1 MSDEHDDKHHEH
13 DKHHTKELNDLVR
26 TLIEVQVT
34 GNELLAGLNRK
45 IDTTIC
51 ILEHISKNTC
61 ETLNKLHELAE
72 CKETGVC
79 EPRRPAEVCCAKPPA
94 PPPDKPEGPCKPEKP
109 EGPCKYEPCKPSE
122 DGGGS
127 DVSRPGSAPPQ
138 RTFGAPYPPAVSPDS
153 PDSRSNSNPAPK
165 IPRGP
170 FRGFLAPGVAH
181 APLNFGS
188 GGGGGAA
195 GDDPVVFGVYTN
207 SGGVAAPLST
217 VAADVSGAQSGNI
230 VLATGNKYILYS
242 FDGGG
247 TFTTLNPTTVFDNTA
262 DGGFCCDQIV
272 QYVPSIDRFI
282 WLMQFATGANG
293 KNRLRIAAA
302 SPESVNSSKC
312 TSWTYWD
319 LTSDALGI
327 VTTAADAALA
337 NPIHWLDYP
346 NMSVGTNF
354 LYVSIDNVGNGGASP
369 PTGGRI
375 IVRISLSDISA
386 GGTINFGFTNWAN
399 AGLAYSSHVTQNT
412 GDEAYWAGNRNNST
426 MQVFSW
432 KENSGTY
439 FWRDVGVINWP
450 NGKLTSTGASGA
462 DWLTKASSFPNAGVI
477 GATRRNN
484 EVWFAW
490 MASSG
495 TGAPGG
501 FNFPNANVQVVK
513 IDPTNNYQRIDQFP
527 IWNNDYAFAYPAL
540 ATNSQGEVGI
550 ALAWGG
556 KTFDAN
562 SAVGI
567 LGDFIVWYPEASTFS
582 TTRWGDYVTARQAS
596 PQTNLFAGFAYAII
610 KDSTKTAG
618 YYFDPYY
625 LLFGR
630 NSIINPGGGSGGIK

>member
-247 TFTTLNPTTVFDNTA
+247 TFTTL
-262 DGGFCCDQIV
+262 
-272 QYVPSIDRFI
+272 
-282 WLMQFATGANG
+282 
-293 KNRLRIAAA
+293 
-302 SPESVNSSKC
+302 
-312 TSWTYWD
+312 
-319 LTSDALGI
+319 
-327 VTTAADAALA
+327 
-337 NPIHWLDYP
+337 
-346 NMSVGTNF
+346 
-354 LYVSIDNVGNGGASP
+354 
-369 PTGGRI
+369 
-375 IVRISLSDISA
+375 
-386 GGTINFGFTNWAN
+386 
-399 AGLAYSSHVTQNT
+399 
-412 GDEAYWAGNRNNST
+412 
-426 MQVFSW
+426 
-432 KENSGTY
+432 
-439 FWRDVGVINWP
+439 
-450 NGKLTSTGASGA
+450 
-462 DWLTKASSFPNAGVI
+462 
-477 GATRRNN
+477 TRR
-484 EVWFAW
+484 
-490 MASSG
+490 
-495 TGAPGG
+495 P
-501 FNFPNANVQVVK
+501 
-513 IDPTNNYQRIDQFP
+513 
-527 IWNNDYAFAYPAL
+527 
-540 ATNSQGEVGI
+540 
-550 ALAWGG
+550 
-556 KTFDAN
+556 
-562 SAVGI
+562 
-567 LGDFIVWYPEASTFS
+567 FS
-582 TTRWGDYVTARQAS
+582 TTRPTAAS
-596 PQTNLFAGFAYAII
+596 AAIRSCSMFPA
-610 KDSTKTAG
+610 STA
-618 YYFDPYY
+618 
-625 LLFGR
+625 
-630 NSIINPGGGSGGIK
+630 SSG